1 MPVPDPQNSFSFK
14 ITLKTA
20 IILRKTKEFFMSMR
34 LNETNC
40 FAPIY
45 YSGKSIVED
54 AAKIARCDYPAGVG
68 AEQDCMKEIGCEET
82 CEDPSCKALC
92 LVYKCVSR
100 LLSWVMLLG
109 NSLIESFG
117 RIFNSCSATGI
128 AQEALDASSGLSINA
143 EMLPVVP
150 DKVDMDKD
158 QLSHDAVKI
167 DDLKT
172 VFRNLS
178 ARSSGDIHILED
190 DVDYYILTV
199 NSKLT
204 SQKENDRE
212 LVLYAQNFILK
223 LKDESIPVD
232 KRLNEL
238 DTLCKGVRF
247 CQSRVGRETTRG
259 FKRLNGTEL
268 SFEQNIRHW
277 VQDLKEEILIEA
289 FGDIHHIDDACI
301 VIGKEWGLDVTA
313 ESLADGG
320 ARCVG
325 VCLCISDATYRY
337 HLNKNFTP
345 ARLIATI
352 HTKILSENCVE
363 QANDYLQKNDAIL
376 PENWIQDFFD
386 QTHAKRPLNMRAVAW
401 MLQNSR
407 DLI

>member
-1 MPVPDPQNSFSFK
+1 
-14 ITLKTA
+14 
-20 IILRKTKEFFMSMR
+20 MSMR
-34 LNETNC
+34 LDETNC
-40 FAPIY
+40 FAPVY

-54 AAKIARCDYPAGVG
+54 AAKIARCDYPSGVS
-68 AEQDCMKEIGCEET
+68 AEQDCMKELGCEET
-82 CEDPSCKALC
+82 CEDPTCKVLC
-92 LVYKCVSR
+92 LAYKCVSR
-100 LLSWVMLLG
+100 LVSWILLVG
-109 NSLIESFG
+109 NSFVDSFW

-128 AQEALDASSGLSINA
+128 AQEALDASSGLSINE

-150 DKVDMDKD
+150 DKVEMDKD
-158 QLSHDAVKI
+158 QLSHQAVKI
-167 DDLKT
+167 DELKT
-172 VFRNLS
+172 VFRDLR
-178 ARSSGDIHILED
+178 ARSSGEIQILED
-190 DVDYYILTV
+190 DVDFYILTV

-204 SQKENDRE
+204 SPKENDRE
-212 LVLYAQNFILK
+212 LVLYARNFILK

-232 KRLNEL
+232 KRLMEL

-363 QANDYLQKNDAIL
+363 QANEYLKAKADIL
-376 PENWIQDFFD
+376 PENWVEDFFD
-386 QTHAKRPLNMRAVAW
+386 HSHEKRPLNMRAVAW
-401 MLQNSR
+401 ILRQLG
-407 DLI
+407 DLV